1 MKFQDYKYERP
12 NMEMYAATFKE
23 ALDQFKTAKTVD
35 AQEAAMDTINKL
47 RFDFETMQ
55 TLTSIRHS
63 IDTKDEF
70 YDKEK
75 DFFDENT
82 PTFVQ
87 LNNLFYEALS
97 SARFE
102 KELRERKG
110 ALLFKQAEQSLRT
123 FSDEILED
131 LKKENAL
138 TSQYQKLL
146 ASAEIEFEGEIRNL
160 SQMAPFA
167 QSKDRKTRKAASKAV
182 SAFFE
187 ENEDTLD
194 TLYDELVQIRTSM
207 AKKLGY
213 DSFTD
218 LAYDRLG
225 RLDYGPKE
233 VANYRKQVRD
243 VIVPIANELVK
254 RQGERL
260 GIKDMKSYDLSLK
273 FLSGNPTPKG
283 KKDWL
288 VDRAS
293 TMYKEMSD
301 ETHEFFTFMKERNL
315 MDLEAKKG
323 KAGGGYCTYIPNY
336 QSPFIFSN
344 FNGTSHDVDV
354 LTHEAGHA
362 FQIYMS
368 RFHEVPEYM
377 WATLEASEI
386 HSMSMEF
393 FAWPWMESFFL
404 EDTDKYKFNHLAG
417 ALSFIPYGVAV
428 DEFQHRIYEKP
439 SMSKEERKLTW
450 REIEKTYL
458 PYKDY
463 DDDAFLER
471 GGFWF
476 RQGHIFSVPFY
487 YIDYTLAQVC
497 AFQYWVKSRE
507 EREKAW
513 ESYLSLCK
521 AGGERSFLGLLELAG
536 LKNPFDDGMIK
547 TIVPSLKTYLD
558 GVDDTKL

>member
-1 MKFQDYKYERP
+1 MKFQDYTYERP
-12 NMEMYAATFKE
+12 NMELYVATFKE
-23 ALDQFKTAKTVD
+23 ALEQFKDAKTVD

-63 IDTKDEF
+63 VDTKDEF

-75 DFFDENT
+75 DFFDENS

-102 KELRERKG
+102 KELRKRKG

-123 FSDEILED
+123 FSDTILED

-167 QSKDRKTRKAASKAV
+167 QSKDRDTRKAASQAV

-187 ENEDTLD
+187 ANEDTLD
-194 TLYDELVQIRTSM
+194 TLYDDLVQIRTSM

-213 DSFTD
+213 DSFTE

-233 VANYRKQVRD
+233 VANYRKQVRE
-243 VIVPIANELVK
+243 VIVPIANKLVE
-254 RQGERL
+254 RQGKRL
-260 GIKDMKSYDLSLK
+260 GIEDMKSYDLSLK

-283 KKDWL
+283 KKAWL

-293 TMYKEMSD
+293 TMYKEMSK
-301 ETHEFFTFMKERNL
+301 ETDEFFTFMKERNL

-323 KAGGGYCTYIPNY
+323 K
-336 QSPFIFSN
+336 
-344 FNGTSHDVDV
+344 
-354 LTHEAGHA
+354 
-362 FQIYMS
+362 
-368 RFHEVPEYM
+368 
-377 WATLEASEI
+377 
-386 HSMSMEF
+386 
-393 FAWPWMESFFL
+393 
-404 EDTDKYKFNHLAG
+404 
-417 ALSFIPYGVAV
+417 
-428 DEFQHRIYEKP
+428 
-439 SMSKEERKLTW
+439 
-450 REIEKTYL
+450 
-458 PYKDY
+458 
-463 DDDAFLER
+463 
-471 GGFWF
+471 
-476 RQGHIFSVPFY
+476 
-487 YIDYTLAQVC
+487 
-497 AFQYWVKSRE
+497 
-507 EREKAW
+507 
-513 ESYLSLCK
+513 
-521 AGGERSFLGLLELAG
+521 
-536 LKNPFDDGMIK
+536 
-547 TIVPSLKTYLD
+547 
-558 GVDDTKL
+558 